1 MSIAKPVVDL
11 ALTIVASSSLNE
23 ALSEVQKPG
32 TAGAGLLLT
41 LKKDTEN
48 GWSVPADSSLTDAQY
63 ASFKAGELYV
73 NVHSTANPHGEIR
86 AQLKA

>member
-1 MSIAKPVVDL
+1 MSIAKPGVNL
-11 ALTIVASSSLNE
+11 ALSIVVSAPQNE

-32 TAGAGLLLT
+32 TAGAGLLLA

-63 ASFKAGELYV
+63 ASFKGGELYV
-73 NVHSTANPHGEIR
+73 NVPSTANPHSEIR
-86 AQLKA
+86 MQLKA